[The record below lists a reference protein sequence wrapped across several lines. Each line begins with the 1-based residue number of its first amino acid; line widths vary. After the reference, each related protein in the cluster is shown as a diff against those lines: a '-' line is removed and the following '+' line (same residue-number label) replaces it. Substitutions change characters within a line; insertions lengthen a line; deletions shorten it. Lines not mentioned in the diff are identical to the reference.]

1 MKFKVISLTV
11 IIFSLCISTILW
23 EIIDFSASNKVS
35 KELFD
40 NTNILKNPLN
50 DPIKFLSFLLIPFI
64 CIICLTRYQNR
75 FIFENFYQLI
85 FFNKNLNSSYNLE
98 KKKNELNFYTFLV
111 FLTLFFEF
119 LFLDFSKFNQN
130 LDFFHEGMWLSASQ
144 NLKLTNEFWNS
155 SFIVRGLF
163 GDFYPYLLW
172 EILNKE
178 TIGIT
183 RFFQL
188 LIYFFNKIILV
199 LIIRKLSIFTN
210 FKKNN
215 KILFFLL
222 LTISCL
228 SLQGYINPVFLVR
241 SFLFLL
247 FIYICL
253 NFFQNYNKSF
263 FELII
268 IGLFSSLSFFW
279 YVDIGVYINFLIF
292 LIIVMFMIKF
302 EFRKFLITFIS
313 IFSGWFFFFMI
324 FPDYELSQFYIN
336 TKVIL
341 NTLGWFHS
349 LDFPNPILTLD
360 GRALK
365 SILFFLIS
373 GFLIIRLVNSI
384 SKENNL
390 FIISATLLFCAS
402 LIYFNYALSRSD
414 GGHIRVG
421 SGLIQVTF
429 FTLVLYFLINIFEN
443 FFMFK
448 KKIINH
454 FKKIL
459 LVSFIIIT
467 LFVNKQFE
475 NKSFL
480 NLVKVNSSISTLI
493 NYKDEIFID
502 DNHREFINYY
512 DNLTK
517 KDNCVAIF
525 TNEVAM
531 YYFLKK
537 TSCSKHYFMWATVP
551 KKLQLEFMNDLQ
563 KKKPTFIIYKSD
575 IDLFFNSDK
584 VLTRTKQYIDENFK
598 FYDKKFNWEIYKRI

>member
-1 MKFKVISLTV
+1 
-11 IIFSLCISTILW
+11 
-23 EIIDFSASNKVS
+23 
-35 KELFD
+35 
-40 NTNILKNPLN
+40 
-50 DPIKFLSFLLIPFI
+50 
-64 CIICLTRYQNR
+64 
-75 FIFENFYQLI
+75 
-85 FFNKNLNSSYNLE
+85 
-98 KKKNELNFYTFLV
+98 
-111 FLTLFFEF
+111 
-119 LFLDFSKFNQN
+119 
-130 LDFFHEGMWLSASQ
+130 MWLSASQ

-429 FTLVLYFLINIFEN
+429 FTLVLYFLIYIFEN
-443 FFMFK
+443 FLTFK

-459 LVSFIIIT
+459 LVFFIITT
-467 LFVNKQFE
+467 LFINKQFE

-563 KKKPTFIIYKSD
+563 K
-575 IDLFFNSDK
+575 
-584 VLTRTKQYIDENFK
+584 
-598 FYDKKFNWEIYKRI
+598 

>member
-1 MKFKVISLTV
+1 MKIKVISLIV
-11 IIFSLCISTILW
+11 NIFSHCITKILW
-23 EIIDFSASNKVS
+23 EIIDFSASNKVLI
-35 KELFD
+35 KLIY

-50 DPIKFLSFLLIPFI
+50 DPVKFLSFLLIPFI
-64 CIICLTRYQNR
+64 CIILLTRHQNR
-75 FIFENFYQLI
+75 FIFENFNQLI
-85 FFNKNLNSSYNLE
+85 FFNKNLKSSYNLE
-98 KKKNELNFYTFLV
+98 KKKHELTFYSFLV
-111 FLTLFFEF
+111 FFSLFFEF
-119 LFLDFSKFNQN
+119 FFLAFSKFNQN

-172 EILNKE
+172 EISNKE

-313 IFSGWFFFFMI
+313 IFSGWIFFFMI

-429 FTLVLYFLINIFEN
+429 FTLVLYFLINIF
-443 FFMFK
+443 
-448 KKIINH
+448 
-454 FKKIL
+454 
-459 LVSFIIIT
+459 
-467 LFVNKQFE
+467 
-475 NKSFL
+475 
-480 NLVKVNSSISTLI
+480 
-493 NYKDEIFID
+493 
-502 DNHREFINYY
+502 
-512 DNLTK
+512 
-517 KDNCVAIF
+517 
-525 TNEVAM
+525 
-531 YYFLKK
+531 
-537 TSCSKHYFMWATVP
+537 
-551 KKLQLEFMNDLQ
+551 
-563 KKKPTFIIYKSD
+563 
-575 IDLFFNSDK
+575 
-584 VLTRTKQYIDENFK
+584 
-598 FYDKKFNWEIYKRI
+598 